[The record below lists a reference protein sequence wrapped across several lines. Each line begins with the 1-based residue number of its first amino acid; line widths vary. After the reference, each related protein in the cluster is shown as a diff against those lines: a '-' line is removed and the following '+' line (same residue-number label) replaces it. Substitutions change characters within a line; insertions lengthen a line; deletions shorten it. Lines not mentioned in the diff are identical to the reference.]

1 MSESAVHVVPV
12 RTYVLIFA
20 ILMALTATTIW
31 VAFQDFGPLNN
42 VIALTIAVIKMTLVI
57 LFFMHVRYATR
68 LTWLVVVSG
77 FIWLVLL
84 ILILM
89 SDYFSRGWLGVP
101 GK

>member
-1 MSESAVHVVPV
+1 MSESAAHVVPL
-12 RTYVLIFA
+12 RTYVLILT

-31 VAFQDFGPLNN
+31 VAFQDYGPLNN
-42 VIALTIAVIKMTLVI
+42 VIALTIAVTKMTLVI

-68 LTWLVVVSG
+68 LTWLVVVAG
-77 FIWLVLL
+77 VVWLIFL
-84 ILILM
+84 IGILM